1 MGGMSPIGLDLAKS
15 VLVASG
21 ASAIQ
26 VHAVDEA
33 GRVVLRR
40 QIRRAQLRALFA
52 DLSPCLI
59 CVFHLIGMAAG
70 SAAHCSAREPGK
82 PGHDARLMPPSSVKP
97 CVKRGTTDAA
107 AAEAICAAVTRPNLR
122 VTPEAGF
129 QHDAGQDRRAAIG
142 SQDAQF
148 EAIGA
153 RGIFWCVS

>member
-15 VLVASG
+15 VFVASV

-26 VHAVDEA
+26 VHAADEV

-40 QIRRAQLRALFA
+40 QIRRAQLRAFFA
-52 DLSPCLI
+52 DLSPGLI
-59 CVFHLIGMAAG
+59 SMAAG
-70 SAAHCSAREPGK
+70 SAVHCSAREPGK

-122 VTPEAGF
+122 FTPEAGF